1 MCFKHK
7 ILDYDITH
15 FICFIFDFIGLLF
28 YLNKIISLL
37 TIFIIIPFMRKFYE
51 KIRDIRKLNG
61 FSQEYVSYELG
72 LSQSQYSRRENGVI
86 EFSFYEVDKLCKL
99 FKINTDSLAI
109 NKNTEQI
116 IALEN
121 IEINHD
127 DNKNKIIIDFIMN
140 TFDLLLNN
148 NFSSEDQIKIVN
160 DIKAKLIQ
168 K

>member
-1 MCFKHK
+1 
-7 ILDYDITH
+7 
-15 FICFIFDFIGLLF
+15 
-28 YLNKIISLL
+28 
-37 TIFIIIPFMRKFYE
+37 MRKFYE

-116 IALEN
+116 ISHN
-121 IEINHD
+121 TIESNNDDD